1 MSGGRIFSPGLV
13 PGFLLGG
20 AGWDGVRWRRAALA
34 CPAPD
39 LFCLLMRVLLLVCV
53 ALSACAS
60 PRWINPANPG
70 ADLEADKVACDKDA
84 ERIGRLSQLGNQAL
98 TRNCMDGTMCQNL
111 ADTQRIQTIA
121 EAGNAHKQCMAGRG
135 WRELRR

>member
-1 MSGGRIFSPGLV
+1 
-13 PGFLLGG
+13 
-20 AGWDGVRWRRAALA
+20 A
-34 CPAPD
+34 CLAPD
-39 LFCLLMRVLLLVCV
+39 LLLLPMRVLLLFCV

-98 TRNCMDGTMCQNL
+98 ARNCVDGPMCQSL
-111 ADTQRIQTIA
+111 AEAQRIQTTA
-121 EAGNAHKQCMAGRG
+121 EAGNAYKQCMSGRG
-135 WRELRR
+135 WRELNR